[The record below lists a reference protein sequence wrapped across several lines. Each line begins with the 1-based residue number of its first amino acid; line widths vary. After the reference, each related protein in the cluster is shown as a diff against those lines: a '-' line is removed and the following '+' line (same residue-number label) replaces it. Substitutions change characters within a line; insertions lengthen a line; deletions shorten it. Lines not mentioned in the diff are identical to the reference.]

1 LDEWA
6 SKPLPAGAYEQ
17 LRREALALAWRW
29 QQRMRDGA
37 PAIEGCAGVAQDAPA
52 DPGLEAASAR
62 VLAALRLLSDACA
75 RAAAP
80 AEGAR
85 STPSD
90 PPCGAAVHRSWAP
103 AGLLPDD
110 PDVYVLLER
119 VEHRLL
125 QPLAAATRAATM
137 FTDQLPVP
145 VANGPALLAA
155 FRAVCDAVPPLG
167 SSRSIVGTNG
177 RWDLIGLHVLHPPAA
192 AMTLLQAALGEMS
205 AALASPPLTVPQ
217 DTTLRTLM
225 RLASRAGT
233 TPEVLVGDLA
243 RALALLD
250 MPADRATLELRH
262 LLTSSPPGGI
272 RLDHAQSGS
281 YREFAQRVA
290 VLVLDFDRLLPGP
303 LDDPGGNRGGL
314 GDG

>member
-1 LDEWA
+1 MLDESA
-6 SKPLPAGAYEQ
+6 STALPASAYEE
-17 LRREALALAWRW
+17 LRREALVLAWRW
-29 QQRMRDGA
+29 QQRMADAVPAFESSVGVTRDA
-37 PAIEGCAGVAQDAPA
+37 SA
-52 DPGLEAASAR
+52 DPGLEADSVR
-62 VLAALRLLSDACA
+62 VLAALRMVADACA
-75 RAAAP
+75 RAVKP
-80 AEGAR
+80 ADGAR
-85 STPSD
+85 STPSA
-90 PPCGAAVHRSWAP
+90 PPRSVGVQRSWAP

-125 QPLAAATRAATM
+125 QPLAAATRPVTM
-137 FTDQLPVP
+137 LTEELPVP

-177 RWDLIGLHVLHPPAA
+177 RRNLVGLHVLHPPVAP
-192 AMTLLQAALGEMS
+192 MTLLQAALGEMS
-205 AALASPPLTVPQ
+205 AALASPPLTAPQ

-233 TPEVLVGDLA
+233 APEVIVGDLA

-262 LLTSSPPGGI
+262 LLTVSPPGGI
-272 RLDHAQSGS
+272 RLDHAQAER
-281 YREFAQRVA
+281 YREFAQRVTA
-290 VLVLDFDRLLPGP
+290 LVLDFDRLASGRS
-303 LDDPGGNRGGL
+303 DDPGGNAW
-314 GDG
+314 